1 MQQQIE
7 RDIKTALLSG
17 DKEKVE
23 TLKGLKNA
31 IQYEA
36 VAKKIKPEEM
46 DEQQVLAVLGREAKK
61 RQEAFQLYT
70 SAGETERAEKEANE
84 KKIIKTYLPDQL
96 SEDEVSLMVNEELQK
111 IENPTIKDMGRLIG
125 AVKARTSGAGDGS
138 LIASLVK
145 KALETN

>member
-23 TLKGLKNA
+23 TLKGLKSA

-36 VAKKIKPEEM
+36 VAKKIKPGEL
-46 DEQQVLAVLGREAKK
+46 DDQQVQTVLTREAKK
-61 RQEAFQLYT
+61 RQEAYQLYS
-70 SAGETERAEKEANE
+70 SAGETDRAEKEAKE
-84 KKIIKTYLPDQL
+84 KETIQAYLPEQM
-96 SEDEVSLMVNEELQK
+96 SEGDIANIVNEEIEK
-111 IENPTIKDMGRLIG
+111 IEDPTIADMGRIIG
-125 AVKARTSGAGDGS
+125 AVKIRTAGAGDGS

-145 KALETN
+145 KALETK